1 MYTPTEKI
9 LRPKPDHDYDSMAG
23 MKKTFLFMAVREGTI
38 LQRKFACWC
47 SSCAQMSAPGEGE
60 MDTSYR
66 CVECE
71 TWKQAEAGKGEYL
84 KWAETS
90 IARTDPAGIA
100 NAKAI
105 ALAHSRS
112 LRDQLLRKFEQ
123 SNEPVWVGVQNRG
136 ENVLSTHKLK
146 PLKTL
151 SLLPLCTDSLTA
163 TATCHWLVSGDA
175 PICRIQINIGLARS
189 CQSGRSTRPPAM
201 LLAAK
206 GECDMIRATSSS
218 KFSGMT
224 GTSVAA
230 RSGASSSGRQAWRT
244 GRVHA
249 SVIEPLP

>member
-151 SLLPLCTDSLTA
+151 SLLPLTASLPLP
-163 TATCHWLVSGDA
+163 LVTGLSLVMLQYAGSRSILDW
-175 PICRIQINIGLARS
+175 QGLAKVEGLRGPRQ
-189 CQSGRSTRPPAM
+189 CCWQR
-201 LLAAK
+201 
-206 GECDMIRATSSS
+206 RAS
-218 KFSGMT
+218 
-224 GTSVAA
+224 A
-230 RSGASSSGRQAWRT
+230 
-244 GRVHA
+244 
-249 SVIEPLP
+249 I